1 MSSSSYVQQKS
12 SLIWVSI
19 VILGLQSEK
28 TQCSVSGMLRSQV
41 SAEMHFV
48 AREMYL
54 FLSSAF
60 FVVLSNFL

>member
-1 MSSSSYVQQKS
+1 MR
-12 SLIWVSI
+12 
-19 VILGLQSEK
+19 
-28 TQCSVSGMLRSQV
+28 CSVSGMLRSQV

-60 FVVLSNFL
+60 FVVLPNFL